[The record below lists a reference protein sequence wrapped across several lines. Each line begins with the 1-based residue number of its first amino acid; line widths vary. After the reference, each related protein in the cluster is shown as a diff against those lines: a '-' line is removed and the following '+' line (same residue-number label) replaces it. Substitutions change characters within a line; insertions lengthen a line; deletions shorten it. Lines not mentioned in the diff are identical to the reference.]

1 MKRFVA
7 AEVKLYEKLD
17 CRAQGE
23 DWNKTVEALKRMEV
37 GLSKSYRDQVKKV
50 VTQTKISLDWMRN
63 SLFRVNLAYLREMIF
78 TSQRGLPLVNPMDE
92 NGGGARGAAAKA
104 RR

>member
-7 AEVKLYEKLD
+7 AEVKLYEKFD

-63 SLFRVNLAYLREMIF
+63 ESKNTAAYIRCF
-78 TSQRGLPLVNPMDE
+78 
-92 NGGGARGAAAKA
+92 A
-104 RR
+104 